1 MAGWMLTARM
11 TLALSLVVGVR
22 AARAQD
28 QARPAPE
35 EEDRLG
41 TRYGAVILTR
51 AGEAPLASWDVTF
64 NGKSLVSTEY
74 DELGL
79 WELFEGDDDRDYVI
93 VRRASGGIACPYQFR
108 VIEVGAK
115 GFVRVSDEFG
125 SCLDP
130 KRTALYGNALV
141 LDMPDYIPHPE
152 LLSAA
157 EIRRRQ
163 QTTVIFTY
171 RGGTVTRREDVR
183 R

>member
-1 MAGWMLTARM
+1 MSICFVSARSAFARGSNHFGPISPYGWIAAEQGFTALKYDPCGKVVQR
-11 TLALSLVVGVR
+11 TVHDAQGALLS
-22 AARAQD
+22 
-28 QARPAPE
+28 
-35 EEDRLG
+35 
-41 TRYGAVILTR
+41 
-51 AGEAPLASWDVTF
+51 S
-64 NGKSLVSTEY
+64 VSTEY

-157 EIRRRQ
+157 EQALGVAKKSGRHR
-163 QTTVIFTY
+163 TAAAGPAHTH
-171 RGGTVTRREDVR
+171 
-183 R
+183 